1 MLGRLAAREP
11 DILRLGAAS
20 AAPDSLG
27 RSPTGVAELLIP
39 SSAPS
44 TKISSFERL
53 DLLLTEPP
61 LIGGFL
67 PPGLV
72 LVTFTLPSDC
82 AYLGIVSGKVPG
94 EPKAPIP
101 IPESDSLGGA
111 T

>member
-1 MLGRLAAREP
+1 VLGRLAVREP
-11 DILRLGAAS
+11 DILRLGGAS
-20 AAPDSLG
+20 AAPFG
-27 RSPTGVAELLIP
+27 RFPTGVAELLNP

-44 TKISSFERL
+44 IKTSSFERL

-61 LIGGFL
+61 LIGGIL

-82 AYLGIVSGKVPG
+82 AYLGIVSGKIPS
-94 EPKAPIP
+94 EPKVPIA
-101 IPESDSLGGA
+101 ESDSLGCA